1 MATLDLTREEYKALE
16 TTRLRLM
23 QITSGI
29 AGLKADVFASNPLPN
44 LESLQNH
51 ADILESKIQ
60 SVVDITSSMAEVFS
74 RVAVHPSTNF
84 PGRTQEMILL
94 QLLRKK
100 PEPDVA
106 TTMDEGRKLYAGL
119 ITATDPSSGTA
130 GGSGRGGVG
139 GEILKSTGK
148 GPEEELES
156 IWDLT
161 RGFCEQRIRDYVTNE
176 ADDMFTEEERERGIE
191 NVRTGLKRV
200 FDDEEEDEDE
210 EEEEGDDD
218 VMEIDRPPPPPAP
231 GIATQEVEGA
241 PLENIMRFAARGEF
255 VPH

>member
-1 MATLDLTREEYKALE
+1 MATLDLTKEEYRALE

-23 QITSGI
+23 QITSSI

-60 SVVDITSSMAEVFS
+60 SVVDMTSSMSEVFS

-119 ITATDPSSGTA
+119 IEAADPSGTA
-130 GGSGRGGVG
+130 TSGAERGGGIVTT
-139 GEILKSTGK
+139 TGK
-148 GPEEELES
+148 GPEEELEG
-156 IWDLT
+156 IWDST
-161 RGFCEQRIRDYVTNE
+161 RGFFEQRIMDYVTNE
-176 ADDMFTEEERERGIE
+176 GDDMFTEEERERGIE

-200 FDDEEEDEDE
+200 FDDEEDEDED
-210 EEEEGDDD
+210 EEEGDDD

-241 PLENIMRFAARGEF
+241 PLENIMRIAARGELI
-255 VPH
+255 PR

>member
-1 MATLDLTREEYKALE
+1 MATLDLTKEEFRALE

-23 QITSGI
+23 QITSSI

-60 SVVDITSSMAEVFS
+60 SVIDVTSSMAEVFS

-106 TTMDEGRKLYAGL
+106 TTMDEGRKLYAEL
-119 ITATDPSSGTA
+119 VTAADPSGAAAA
-130 GGSGRGGVG
+130 GG
-139 GEILKSTGK
+139 ILKTAGK

-156 IWDLT
+156 TWDSM
-161 RGFCEQRIRDYVTNE
+161 RGCCEQRIMDYVTNE
-176 ADDMFTEEERERGIE
+176 ADDMYTEEERERGIE
-191 NVRTGLKRV
+191 SVRTGLRKV
-200 FDDEEEDEDE
+200 FDDEDEDEDE

-241 PLENIMRFAARGEF
+241 PLESIMRFATRGEF
-255 VPH
+255 VAR